1 MLCCLPTDTVYEG
14 NSPEVSTR
22 LQPTEGIGVVCAI
35 VVNIVVPKGLSVKG
49 LDLDLTSQGNDLDL
63 GSGVY

>member
-1 MLCCLPTDTVYEG
+1 
-14 NSPEVSTR
+14 VSTR

-63 GSGVY
+63 GSAVY